1 MMPHPRSNRRA
12 VLDRI
17 KRIEEAIGKSNE
29 YLKSGQHAYWK
40 GFRPLFTPKVRGGQE
55 LPPHNDWIKNVFL
68 PHMEKRLNEAERI
81 LDRLQ

>member
-17 KRIEEAIGKSNE
+17 QRLEEAIAKANE
-29 YLKSGQHAYWK
+29 YLTSGQHAHWK
-40 GFRPLFTPKVRGGQE
+40 GFRPLFTDKVRSGQE

-68 PHMEKRLNEAERI
+68 PRMEKALNRAERI
-81 LDRLQ
+81 LERIL